1 VARPLAR
8 YLATVMVIL
17 LEITGGLCG
26 T

>member
-1 VARPLAR
+1 VALPLAR
-8 YLATVMVIL
+8 YRVTVMVIL